1 MSTDSKTRSREYFD
15 RQAHDYDNSSDGK
28 FVAPMYAEM
37 LERIAGIA
45 PASLLDVGCGTG
57 NLLLPLAD
65 SGISLHGVDLSKEMV
80 LVARERLAGR
90 AEVIVADAQSLPYP
104 DECMDLIVCNA
115 SFHHYPRPGDVLREM
130 NRVLRHDGRLL
141 IGDPNPPAVLRGL
154 MNFFVRFSEGG
165 DFRFYSRRQFGQMLS
180 GSGFEM
186 TDWRKP
192 NYKVCILEAKKTN
205 PPCCAAK
212 KYPFSD

>member
-104 DECMDLIVCNA
+104 DRSEERRVGKEC
-115 SFHHYPRPGDVLREM
+115 
-130 NRVLRHDGRLL
+130 
-141 IGDPNPPAVLRGL
+141 
-154 MNFFVRFSEGG
+154 
-165 DFRFYSRRQFGQMLS
+165 
-180 GSGFEM
+180 
-186 TDWRKP
+186 
-192 NYKVCILEAKKTN
+192 
-205 PPCCAAK
+205 
-212 KYPFSD
+212 